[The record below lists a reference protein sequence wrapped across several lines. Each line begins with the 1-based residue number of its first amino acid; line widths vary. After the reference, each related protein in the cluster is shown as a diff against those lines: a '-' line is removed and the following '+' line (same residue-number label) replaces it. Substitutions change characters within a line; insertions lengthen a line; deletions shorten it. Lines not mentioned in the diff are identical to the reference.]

1 MSIDPDLLRG
11 APLFASLS
19 ASARKTIAAAASLRH
34 LAAGD
39 STFRQGE
46 PAGELFLL
54 LEGGLKLVRS
64 GWGREPVILRILHP
78 GEVFDLGHGPH
89 RLRHDATASALR
101 GSTLAVWP
109 LPAWQKLL
117 REIPNLPFGL
127 VQALSL
133 ELAETQGR
141 FLEIASL
148 DVPRRLAH
156 AVLRLI
162 DRAGRH
168 EEEGMRIDVPLS
180 RQDLAAMTG
189 TTLHNVS
196 RILTRW
202 ERHGLIIGGRRT
214 LLVRDIPALMRLATA
229 EA

>member
-11 APLFASLS
+11 TPLFASLA
-19 ASARKTIAAAASLRH
+19 ASERQTIAAAASLRQ

-39 STFRQGE
+39 CAFTQGE
-46 PAGELFLL
+46 LVSELFLL
-54 LEGGLKLVRS
+54 LTGGLKLARS

-78 GEVFDLGHGPH
+78 GEIFDLGHGPH
-89 RLRHDATASALR
+89 RFRHDATASALR
-101 GSTLAVWP
+101 DSTLAVWP
-109 LPAWQKLL
+109 FATWQTLLHEVPHLPL
-117 REIPNLPFGL
+117 GL
-127 VQALSL
+127 AQALGL
-133 ELAETQGR
+133 ELSETQER
-141 FLEIASL
+141 FLETASL

-168 EEEGMRIDVPLS
+168 EEDGMRIDVPLS

>member
-11 APLFASLS
+11 APLFASL
-19 ASARKTIAAAASLRH
+19 ATSARKTIAAAASLRH

-39 STFRQGE
+39 NAFTQGE

-54 LEGGLKLVRS
+54 LAGGLKLVRS
-64 GWGREPVILRILHP
+64 GWGREAVILRIVHP

-89 RLRHDATASALR
+89 RLRHDATANALR
-101 GSTLAVWP
+101 DSTLAVWSI
-109 LPAWQKLL
+109 ASWQKLL
-117 REIPNLPFGL
+117 HELPALPFGL
-127 VQALSL
+127 VRALGL

-168 EEEGMRIDVPLS
+168 EEDGMRIDVPLS

>member
-1 MSIDPDLLRG
+1 MSIDADLLRG
-11 APLFASLS
+11 APLFASL
-19 ASARKTIAAAASLRH
+19 ATSARKTIAAAASLRH

-39 STFRQGE
+39 NAFTQGE
-46 PAGELFLL
+46 PASELFLL
-54 LEGGLKLVRS
+54 LAGGLKLARA
-64 GWGREPVILRILHP
+64 GWDREPVILRLVHP

-101 GSTLAVWP
+101 DSTLAVWP
-109 LPAWQKLL
+109 LASWQRLLHELPA
-117 REIPNLPFGL
+117 LPFGL
-127 VQALSL
+127 VRALGL

-162 DRAGRH
+162 DRAGRQ
-168 EEEGMRIDVPLS
+168 EEDGMRIDVPLS

>member
-1 MSIDPDLLRG
+1 MSIDPDMLRG
-11 APLFASLS
+11 APLFASLA
-19 ASARKTIAAAASLRH
+19 ASARRTIAAAASLRH

-39 STFRQGE
+39 SAFRQGE

-54 LEGGLKLVRS
+54 LAGGLKLARS
-64 GWGREPVILRILHP
+64 GWDRKPVILRILHP

-101 GSTLAVWP
+101 DSTLAVWP

-117 REIPNLPFGL
+117 HEIPSLPFGL
-127 VQALSL
+127 VQALGL

-168 EEEGMRIDVPLS
+168 EEEGMRIGVPLS
-180 RQDLAAMTG
+180 RQDLAAMIG

-229 EA
+229 GA

>member
-11 APLFASLS
+11 APLFASL
-19 ASARKTIAAAASLRH
+19 AGRARQVIAAAATPRTLST
-34 LAAGD
+34 GD
-39 STFRQGE
+39 NAFAQGG

-54 LEGGLKLVRS
+54 LSGGLKLARS
-64 GWGREPVILRILHP
+64 GWGREPVILRIIHP
-78 GEVFDLGHGPH
+78 GELFDLGQGPH
-89 RLRHDATASALR
+89 RRRHDATASALR
-101 GSTLAVWP
+101 DSSLAVWP
-109 LPAWQKLL
+109 LASWQRLL
-117 REIPNLPFGL
+117 HEVPNLPFAL
-127 VQALSL
+127 AQALGI
-133 ELAETQGR
+133 ELAEAQGR

-148 DVPRRLAH
+148 DVSRCLAH

-162 DRAGRH
+162 DRAGRQ
-168 EEEGMRIDVPLS
+168 EEAGMRVDIPLS

-202 ERHGLIIGGRRT
+202 ERRGLIIGGRRT

>member
-11 APLFASLS
+11 TPLFASLA
-19 ASARKTIAAAASLRH
+19 ASARQTIAAAASLRR
-34 LAAGD
+34 LAAGERAF
-39 STFRQGE
+39 TQGE
-46 PAGELFLL
+46 PAGEIFLL
-54 LEGGLKLVRS
+54 LAGGLKLTRS
-64 GWGREPVILRILHP
+64 GWGREPVILRIVHP
-78 GEVFDLGHGPH
+78 GEVFELDHGPH
-89 RLRHDATASALR
+89 RIRHDATANALR
-101 GSTLAVWP
+101 DSTLAVWP
-109 LPAWQKLL
+109 LAVWQRLL
-117 REIPNLPFGL
+117 HELPGLPFGL
-127 VQALSL
+127 IQALGL

-148 DVPRRLAH
+148 DVRRRLAH

-162 DRAGRH
+162 DRAGRL
-168 EEEGMRIDVPLS
+168 EEEGTRINLPLS

>member
-1 MSIDPDLLRG
+1 MSIDADLLRG
-11 APLFASLS
+11 APLFASL
-19 ASARKTIAAAASLRH
+19 ATSARKTIAAAASLRH

-39 STFRQGE
+39 NAFTQGE

-54 LEGGLKLVRS
+54 LAGGLKLARV
-64 GWGREPVILRILHP
+64 GWDREPVILRLVHP

-101 GSTLAVWP
+101 DSTLAVWP
-109 LPAWQKLL
+109 LASWQRLLHELPA
-117 REIPNLPFGL
+117 LPFGL
-127 VQALSL
+127 VRALGL

-162 DRAGRH
+162 DRAGRQ
-168 EEEGMRIDVPLS
+168 EEDGMRIDVPLS

-202 ERHGLIIGGRRT
+202 ERHGLIISGRRT

>member
-1 MSIDPDLLRG
+1 MSIDPDLLRR
-11 APLFASLS
+11 APLFVSL
-19 ASARKTIAAAASLRH
+19 ATSARQTIAAAAALRH
-34 LAAGD
+34 HAAGD
-39 STFRQGE
+39 RAFAQGE
-46 PAGELFLL
+46 PAGALFLL
-54 LEGGLKLVRS
+54 LAGGFKLARS
-64 GWGREPVILRILHP
+64 GWGREPVILRIIDP
-78 GEVFDLGHGPH
+78 GELFDLGHGPH

-101 GSTLAVWP
+101 DSTLAVWS
-109 LPAWQKLL
+109 LAAWQKLL
-117 REIPNLPFGL
+117 HEVPNLPFAL

-168 EEEGMRIDVPLS
+168 EEDGMRIDVPLS

>member
-11 APLFASLS
+11 VPLFASI
-19 ASARKTIAAAASLRH
+19 AANERRTIAAAASLRH
-34 LAAGD
+34 LVAGD
-39 STFRQGE
+39 CAFTQGE
-46 PAGELFLL
+46 AAGELFLL
-54 LEGGLKLVRS
+54 LAGGLKLMRS
-64 GWGREPVILRILHP
+64 GWGRKPVILRILHP
-78 GEVFDLGHGPH
+78 GEMFDLGHGPH

-101 GSTLAVWP
+101 DSVLALWP
-109 LPAWQKLL
+109 LATWQKLL
-117 REIPNLPFGL
+117 HEVPSLPFGL
-127 VQALSL
+127 VRALGL
-133 ELAETQGR
+133 ELAEAQGR
-141 FLEIASL
+141 FLEVASL

-168 EEEGMRIDVPLS
+168 EDDGMRVDVPIS

-202 ERHGLIIGGRRT
+202 ERGGMVTGGRRT